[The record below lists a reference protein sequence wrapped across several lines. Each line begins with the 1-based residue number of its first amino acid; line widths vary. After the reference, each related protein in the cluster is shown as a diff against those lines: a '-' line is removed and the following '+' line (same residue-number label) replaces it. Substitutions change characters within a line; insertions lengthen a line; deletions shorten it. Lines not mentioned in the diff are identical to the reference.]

1 MADDKQDSRYRPL
14 EVGEFK
20 STIPAHVLAKLP
32 ESERYL
38 VEMVSKMEER
48 DKWLIGAAR
57 GANQANIELD
67 LRVTKQEKIMDK
79 ILSKWAILAYLFAA
93 GLPVALKVIIEHWLN
108 WLKP

>member
-1 MADDKQDSRYRPL
+1 MADDKQESRYKPL

-57 GANQANIELD
+57 SSNQANIELD
-67 LRVTKQEKIMDK
+67 IRVTKQEKIMDK
-79 ILSKWAILAYLFAA
+79 ILSKWAIVAYILAAA
-93 GLPVALKVIIEHWLN
+93 FPVGLKLLIEHWL
-108 WLKP
+108 KP

>member
-1 MADDKQDSRYRPL
+1 MADEKPESRYRPL

-67 LRVTKQEKIMDK
+67 LRVQKQEKIMDK
-79 ILSKWAILAYLFAA
+79 ILSKWAILAYLLAA
-93 GLPVALKVIIEHWLN
+93 ALPVLLKVLFEQM
-108 WLKP
+108 LKP

>member
-1 MADDKQDSRYRPL
+1 MADEKEESRYKPL

-20 STIPAHVLAKLP
+20 SSIPPHVLAKLP

-57 GANQANIELD
+57 SANQANIELD
-67 LRVTKQEKIMDK
+67 IRVSKQEKFIDRVM
-79 ILSKWAILAYLFAA
+79 SKWAILGYLLAVA
-93 GLPVALKVIIEHWLN
+93 LPVVLKVLFEN
-108 WLKP
+108 WIGKP

>member
-1 MADDKQDSRYRPL
+1 MADEKEESRYKPL

-20 STIPAHVLAKLP
+20 SSIPAHVLAKLP

-57 GANQANIELD
+57 GSNQANIELD
-67 LRVTKQEKIMDK
+67 IRLSRQEKIIDRVM
-79 ILSKWAILAYLFAA
+79 SKWAIFAYLLAA
-93 GLPVALKVIIEHWLN
+93 ALPVALKVLFEN
-108 WLKP
+108 WVGKHP

>member
-1 MADDKQDSRYRPL
+1 MADDKQESRYKPL

-57 GANQANIELD
+57 SGNQANIELD
-67 LRVTKQEKIMDK
+67 IRVTKQEKIMDK
-79 ILSKWAILAYLFAA
+79 ILSKWAIVAYVLVVAF
-93 GLPVALKVIIEHWLN
+93 PVVLKLLIEHWL
-108 WLKP
+108 K

>member
-1 MADDKQDSRYRPL
+1 MADEKPESRYKPL
-14 EVGEFK
+14 DSPEFK

-57 GANQANIELD
+57 GSNQANIELD
-67 LRVTKQEKIMDK
+67 IRLSKQEKIIDRVM
-79 ILSKWAILAYLFAA
+79 SKWAIVAYIAIAGFPVVLKILF
-93 GLPVALKVIIEHWLN
+93 EN
-108 WLKP
+108 WLKKP

>member
-1 MADDKQDSRYRPL
+1 MADDKQESRYKPL

-57 GANQANIELD
+57 SGNQANIELD
-67 LRVTKQEKIMDK
+67 IRVTKQEKIMDK
-79 ILSKWAILAYLFAA
+79 ILSKWAIVAYILAVAF
-93 GLPVALKVIIEHWLN
+93 PVVLKLLIEHWL
-108 WLKP
+108 KP

>member
-1 MADDKQDSRYRPL
+1 MADEKQESRYKPL

-20 STIPAHVLAKLP
+20 SSIPAHVLAKLP

-57 GANQANIELD
+57 SANQANMELD
-67 LRVTKQEKIMDK
+67 LRLLKQEKIIDK
-79 ILSKWAILAYLFAA
+79 IMSKWAILAYLLAA
-93 GLPVALKVIIEHWLN
+93 ALPVVIKILLERMM
-108 WLKP
+108 KP

>member
-1 MADDKQDSRYRPL
+1 MADDKQESRYKPL

-48 DKWLIGAAR
+48 DKWLIGAAK
-57 GANQANIELD
+57 GSNQANIELD
-67 LRVTKQEKIMDK
+67 IRVAKQEKIMGNL
-79 ILSKWAILAYLFAA
+79 LSKWAIIGYIFAMA
-93 GLPVALKVIIEHWLN
+93 LPVILKVFIEKVI
-108 WLKP
+108 LKP

>member
-1 MADDKQDSRYRPL
+1 MADEKQESRYKPL

-20 STIPAHVLAKLP
+20 SSIPAHVLAKLP

-57 GANQANIELD
+57 SANQANIELD

-79 ILSKWAILAYLFAA
+79 IMSKWAILAYLIAA
-93 GLPVALKVIIEHWLN
+93 ALPVILKVLFERALK
-108 WLKP
+108 P

>member
-1 MADDKQDSRYRPL
+1 MADEKQESRYKPL

-67 LRVTKQEKIMDK
+67 IRVSKQEKIMDRL
-79 ILSKWAILAYLFAA
+79 LSKWAIVAYFFAV
-93 GLPVALKVIIEHWLN
+93 GLPVALKVLIEQWIK
-108 WLKP
+108 KP